1 MVFEGESSTENS
13 ATNAWN
19 VNFNNGERWN
29 NNKYNTNYVR
39 PVLAL
44 VRQKILIMSEN
55 LSDYGRRERTS
66 FIQKGLSAIYLLR

>member
-1 MVFEGESSTENS
+1 MEGESSTENS
-13 ATNAWN
+13 ATNAWYL
-19 VNFNNGERWN
+19 NFNNGNRNITNKN
-29 NNKYNTNYVR
+29 NTPYVR

-44 VRQKILIMSEN
+44 VRQKKILIRGEN

>member
-1 MVFEGESSTENS
+1 MEGGYSTENS
-13 ATNAWN
+13 ATNAWYL
-19 VNFNNGERWN
+19 NFNNGNRNITNKN
-29 NNKYNTNYVR
+29 NNPYVR